1 MKRLILFLC
10 ATLLCGAAALAQTYQ
25 ETVYLKN
32 GSIIK
37 GTVLE
42 QEAGGNIKIM
52 TSDGSIFV
60 YKSDEVQRITKEA
73 VSSSRSKSSKGTA
86 SADGEAFRGWRVSPG
101 LGIGTTFGDYAMASG
116 VLEFGLGK
124 DVSDQ
129 IYLGFGAQGS
139 IPFKEGV
146 DPSFSAFLENRI
158 YFPSSSSVSF
168 LLRDRLAFHPDF
180 DHDNHSAG
188 LVVAPG
194 VMFPLSPSLDMVL
207 TGGYQLG
214 ILLDGGTAS
223 HSLLFNATF
232 DFHRRSAKK
241 ERDLAPYRRKGIE
254 IGGGI
259 GVANTTY
266 LNESRGEGSVIWDP
280 LMALFIGY
288 RFNPHISLGIEGCLG
303 AFTFVPDTD
312 AISTGMESTAPAFF
326 AIVSAAKRVLPLHEK
341 YTTAT
346 FPADTV
352 VFSEVTVPL
361 AAASFEQPSPSA
373 TPPAAAPMFLMN
385 SFLFIFVFL
394 LVCFRCYL
402 TQSSQ
407 STQSSYFRDCS
418 QHVGFRPSTMACQS

>member
-60 YKSDEVQRITKEA
+60 YKSDEVQKITKEA

-158 YFPSSSSVSF
+158 Y
-168 LLRDRLAFHPDF
+168 
-180 DHDNHSAG
+180 
-188 LVVAPG
+188 
-194 VMFPLSPSLDMVL
+194 
-207 TGGYQLG
+207 
-214 ILLDGGTAS
+214 
-223 HSLLFNATF
+223 
-232 DFHRRSAKK
+232 
-241 ERDLAPYRRKGIE
+241 YRIPQQG
-254 IGGGI
+254 
-259 GVANTTY
+259 
-266 LNESRGEGSVIWDP
+266 
-280 LMALFIGY
+280 
-288 RFNPHISLGIEGCLG
+288 
-303 AFTFVPDTD
+303 
-312 AISTGMESTAPAFF
+312 
-326 AIVSAAKRVLPLHEK
+326 
-341 YTTAT
+341 
-346 FPADTV
+346 ADTQ
-352 VFSEVTVPL
+352 E
-361 AAASFEQPSPSA
+361 E
-373 TPPAAAPMFLMN
+373 
-385 SFLFIFVFL
+385 I
-394 LVCFRCYL
+394 
-402 TQSSQ
+402 
-407 STQSSYFRDCS
+407 
-418 QHVGFRPSTMACQS
+418 